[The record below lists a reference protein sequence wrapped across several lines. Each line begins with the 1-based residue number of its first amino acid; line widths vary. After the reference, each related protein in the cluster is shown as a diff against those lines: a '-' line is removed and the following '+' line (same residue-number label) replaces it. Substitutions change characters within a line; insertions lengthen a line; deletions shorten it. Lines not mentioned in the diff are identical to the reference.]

1 MPPNPY
7 NKLTVSILS
16 DLLLARGLDNTGTKT
31 AMLARLK
38 KQDAEVEAAERA
50 NREAVEAASGA
61 AYIANGTR
69 GGRAKDRERPR
80 TRAGMRG
87 RVTGG
92 KDVED
97 VPGLRGGMGRPAEY
111 ETVESKVVSGEER
124 DVVRGLMEGGYKDLE
139 GAGGDGESS
148 PEAPGTRSEQC

>member
-7 NKLTVSILS
+7 NKLTVPLLS

-61 AYIANGTR
+61 GSIANGTER
-69 GGRAKDRERPR
+69 VRLENDLHERAHARAGVRGRATLRI
-80 TRAGMRG
+80 
-87 RVTGG
+87 G
-92 KDVED
+92 K
-97 VPGLRGGMGRPAEY
+97 GRPGEEY
-111 ETVESKVVSGEER
+111 GVVESKLVENQAVRSEGSGEER
-124 DVVRGLMEGGYKDLE
+124 DIVRGLMEGGYEGLE
-139 GAGGDGESS
+139 GAGGDGES
-148 PEAPGTRSEQC
+148 RF

>member
-61 AYIANGTR
+61 AGIANGIENIGPENEHVNKRAVARAATR
-69 GGRAKDRERPR
+69 GRATLRI
-80 TRAGMRG
+80 
-87 RVTGG
+87 G
-92 KDVED
+92 K
-97 VPGLRGGMGRPAEY
+97 GRPGEEY
-111 ETVESKVVSGEER
+111 GVVESNAVGGGGSGQER
-124 DVVRGLMEGGYKDLE
+124 DVVRGLMEGRYEGLE
-139 GAGGDGESS
+139 GAGGDGGSS
-148 PEAPGTRSEQC
+148 SEASDTRSEQC